1 MASPASK
8 NRKTVVR
15 ERKSTRGLERFKQ
28 EREALQLYLRTL
40 GQSSSPEGELTRS
53 LIESMLET
61 SQRIID
67 CAEQGKPFIATS
79 YGNAPELLVALDL
92 PWYPLLL
99 VTYLPT
105 RQPFILEE
113 IDEAVKFGL
122 GTDMCTLIR
131 LGISNVL
138 AERVPQPT
146 AFIGLLSPCDG
157 ASVFHQAIAR
167 DRHWRDVPI
176 FCTDPPYRDD
186 ALSIDFHANELR
198 RMVGFLEEHT
208 GHRLD
213 VDRLREVVK
222 ESNKQYELWAKYS
235 ELRRAVPCPPAASK
249 GAQAWNVAQNF
260 MVGDPRG
267 TEWFRKLVAITE
279 EQVRKGMGYVPNE
292 RIRLLWFDVPALW
305 LSELTKWL
313 KDEWGACIVMDMM
326 GYASQTL
333 IDTSSEESM
342 FRGLAKRNLCELPM
356 VRQVHGT
363 ADTLAAD
370 IVHLVKQYKID
381 CVVWPAH
388 MGHKDGSASIGIM
401 RQICREIGVPFLA
414 LGLDLFDR
422 RYTSIDRLKERF
434 SEFFEAMGLG

>member
-1 MASPASK
+1 MA
-8 NRKTVVR
+8 R
-15 ERKSTRGLERFKQ
+15 ETKSTRGLERFKQ
-28 EREALQLYLRTL
+28 ERQALQLYLQTHEEDE
-40 GQSSSPEGELTRS
+40 SPESQLTKA
-53 LIESMLET
+53 LIEAMLES

-67 CAEQGKPFIATS
+67 CAEKGEPFIATS

-99 VTYLPT
+99 VSYLPT

-113 IDEAVKFGL
+113 IDEAVRFGL

-131 LGISNVL
+131 LGINNVL
-138 AERVPQPT
+138 AGRVPLPT
-146 AFIGLLSPCDG
+146 AFVGLLSPCDG

-167 DRHWRDVPI
+167 DEHWRNVPI
-176 FCTDPPYRDD
+176 FCTDPPYREDV
-186 ALSIDFHANELR
+186 LSIDFHANELR
-198 RMVGFLEEHT
+198 RMVEFLEKHT
-208 GHRLD
+208 GRKLD
-213 VDRLREVVK
+213 INRLREVVR

-260 MVGDPRG
+260 MVGDSRG
-267 TEWFRKLVAITE
+267 TEWFRMLVAITE
-279 EQVRKGMGYVPNE
+279 QQVREGKGYVPNE

-313 KDEWGACIVMDMM
+313 KEEWGACIVMDMM
-326 GYASQTL
+326 GYASHTL
-333 IDTSSEESM
+333 IDTSSEEGM

-363 ADTLAAD
+363 VDTLAND
-370 IVHLVKQYKID
+370 IVQLVKEYKID

-422 RYTSIDRLKERF
+422 RYTSIDRLKDKF
-434 SEFFEAMGLG
+434 SEFFETMGLG